1 MMLKKIGKKF
11 RFSCFTKECIT
22 YDGRCPIMGFMNCPK
37 QLANN
42 VYNRI
47 KPPTNIMPLGR
58 WKPEQD
64 NSKTY
69 SKVDNANEDHCGP
82 CGNTIIK
89 NIHKTR
95 NFIIPK

>member
-1 MMLKKIGKKF
+1 MISNFVKKF

-37 QLANN
+37 QK
-42 VYNRI
+42 VIEIYNRI
-47 KPPTNIMPLGR
+47 KPPTNVMPLGR
-58 WKPEQD
+58 WKTEDAP
-64 NSKTY
+64 NKTY

-89 NIHKTR
+89 NIHKSRT
-95 NFIIPK
+95 FTIPK